1 MPKKKR
7 RHNKGAAQQAVQAQQ
22 RSTMK
27 SKAWDQY
34 ECALLLDAYLRVQ
47 NGAPRRQTV
56 KDLSEALRRRAMN
69 IGLSIDPVFRNT
81 NGVSLQMSNLEY
93 VVTSGKKGVKCKTK
107 AFYSICQLRED
118 DPAEYQRVLGKA
130 RLMVHGQVQPAPDD
144 DLLEMKAIEQGIE
157 YSDKRAKGGCFW
169 IIGGDE
175 LAPFVEECARAGVR
189 FSKKAEGAN
198 ATNGKPGWW
207 TRGTLKQT
215 ASTCIAVNSL
225 NDALSLADC
234 VAAHFPYGIAVDSL
248 IQMARFKSFYETDTG
263 ATCELS
269 DEEITKKLC
278 AECLEFEGKLFYVT
292 NDIAK
297 EVTERIDAVVSEGF
311 RIVYWQKLYD
321 EDVQWFLDRRIVSW
335 EMLRAFI
342 SARMKSASV
351 KKQYFLAHAVSGTEI
366 EVIKH
371 EILRIW
377 GTPTLRSFDDLEMLL
392 PYVPIDKIKLVLT
405 TQDDFVWN
413 SKETYTRLVSFSIS
427 DKEIPLLTT
436 EIERVISEDGHA
448 ELNDLPID
456 ELRCDNPDFSDIAFC
471 ELLIRKLSNDYSRHG
486 TAIVKNQASSDLNEA
501 IATYCAQADEC
512 TFAELCELAFSLV
525 GSNRYPA
532 VVEAANSVM
541 VRVSSDLFVKDESV
555 HFDIEAIDRCI
566 DSVMVGD
573 VIGLKEIVV
582 FAAYPS
588 CGYSWNPFLLESF
601 VRRFSCAFKYDAL
614 TQNSDNCGAIIRKHF
629 SGDYHEAMARR
640 LAESNISLEKKA
652 VYDYLISAGLLARRR
667 YGRIEPLIELAKQMR
682 KDG

>member
-1 MPKKKR
+1 M
-7 RHNKGAAQQAVQAQQ
+7 
-22 RSTMK
+22 
-27 SKAWDQY
+27 WDQY

-47 NGAPRRQTV
+47 DGAPRRQVV
-56 KDLSEALRRRAMN
+56 KDLSEALRERAVN
-69 IGLSIDPVFRNT
+69 IGLDIDSVFRNT
-81 NGVSLQMSNLEY
+81 NDVSLQMSNLEY

-107 AFYSICQLRED
+107 ALYSICQLRENN
-118 DPAEYQRVLGKA
+118 PAEYQRVLNKA
-130 RLMVHGQVQPAPDD
+130 KLMVHGQVQPDPGN
-144 DLLEMKAIEQGIE
+144 DLLAIKAIEQGIE

-175 LAPFVEECARAGVR
+175 LAPFVEDCARAGVK
-189 FSKKAEGAN
+189 FSKKVEGAN
-198 ATNGKPGWW
+198 ATNGRPGWW
-207 TRGTLKQT
+207 TRGALKQT
-215 ASTCIAVNSL
+215 AATSIVVESL
-225 NDALSLADC
+225 NDALPLADC
-234 VAAHFPYGIAVDSL
+234 VAAHFPYGIVVDSL

-263 ATCELS
+263 VTCGLP
-269 DEEITKKLC
+269 DEEIAKELR

-297 EVTERIDAVVSEGF
+297 EIAERIDAVVSEGF

-321 EDVQWFLDRRIVSW
+321 KDVQWFLDRRIVSW
-335 EMLRAFI
+335 EMLRALI
-342 SARMKSASV
+342 SARLKSTSI
-351 KKQYFLAHAVSGTEI
+351 KKQYFLARTVSGTEI

-377 GTPTLRSFDDLEMLL
+377 GTPTLRSFDDLEILL

-413 SKETYTRLVSFSIS
+413 SKETYTRLTSFSIS
-427 DKEIPLLTT
+427 DKEIPLLAT
-436 EIERVISEDGHA
+436 EIGRAINEDGHA

-456 ELRCDNPDFSDIAFC
+456 ELRCNNPDFSDIAFC
-471 ELLIRKLSNDYSRHG
+471 ELLIRKLPNDYSRNG
-486 TAIVKNQASSDLNEA
+486 TAIVKNQASCDLNKA

-525 GSNRYPA
+525 GNNRYPT

-555 HFDIEAIDRCI
+555 YFDIKAIDRCI
-566 DSVMVGD
+566 DSVMIGD
-573 VIGLKEIVV
+573 VMGLKEIVI

-601 VRRFSCAFKYDAL
+601 VRRFSRAFRYDVL
-614 TQNSDNCGAIIRKHF
+614 TQNSDNCGAIIRKRF
-629 SGDYHEAMARR
+629 SGDYHEAMAHR
-640 LAESNISLEKKA
+640 LAESGISLEKKV
-652 VYDYLISAGLLARRR
+652 VYDYLISVGLLARRR
-667 YGRIEPLIELAKQMR
+667 YGRIEPLIELARQIR